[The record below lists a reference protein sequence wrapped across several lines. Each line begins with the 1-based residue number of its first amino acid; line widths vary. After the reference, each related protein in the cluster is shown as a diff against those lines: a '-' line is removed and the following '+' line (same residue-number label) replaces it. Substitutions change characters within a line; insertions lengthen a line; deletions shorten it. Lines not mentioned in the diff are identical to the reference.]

1 MKLLSG
7 FKLADINV
15 ANPDGTVPVIGR
27 SELLGF
33 VQVGERKV
41 DLLELEFKL
50 RNAHLTEPGDVLFA
64 FDGSPHVFVES
75 SGGALVE
82 APVQVLRC
90 KQTQGRTKE
99 LLKRVTSPHLLAQ
112 QLRKV
117 KTKKKESWLVPVV
130 DRQDAV
136 AFESALV
143 EVNAKRQ
150 ELQTQLDRLDSFQL
164 ELGEALVSGAIRAA
178 PG

>member
-1 MKLLSG
+1 M
-7 FKLADINV
+7 
-15 ANPDGTVPVIGR
+15 
-27 SELLGF
+27 
-33 VQVGERKV
+33 
-41 DLLELEFKL
+41 
-50 RNAHLTEPGDVLFA
+50 
-64 FDGSPHVFVES
+64 
-75 SGGALVE
+75 
-82 APVQVLRC
+82 QVLRC

-150 ELQTQLDRLDSFQL
+150 ELQTQLDRLDSFQS